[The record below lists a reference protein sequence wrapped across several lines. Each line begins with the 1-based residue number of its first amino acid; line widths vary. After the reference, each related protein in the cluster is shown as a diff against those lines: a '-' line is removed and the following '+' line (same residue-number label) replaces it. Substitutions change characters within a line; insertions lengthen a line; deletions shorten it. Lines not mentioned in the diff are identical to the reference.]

1 MTTTHR
7 KAGSR
12 GGNQYGAYKVR
23 YASERQ
29 QAFIKKLLDT
39 KQHSFGNPDLTTI
52 NVQGATELISNL
64 LKCSDKKGFER
75 RITSA
80 QLNFLMSLVGSKP
93 QGEEKLRNALAKD
106 NAKDVAELLFSTAQF
121 LIEDIKQSPDK
132 QIVITNVGAYRY
144 LGVVYSIR
152 RGKESGKLQVWSLN
166 PLLNKWTFDAKNYKV
181 LYELLPEHRLT
192 LNEAV
197 NASAQTG
204 SCVHCGRTLS
214 KLTSV
219 AMGMGKICASKY

>member
-1 MTTTHR
+1 MQTHR

-39 KQHSFGNPDLTTI
+39 KEHSFGNPDLTTI
-52 NVQGATELISNL
+52 NVQGATELIGNL
-64 LKCSDKKGFER
+64 MKCSDKKGFER

-80 QLNFLMSLVGSKP
+80 QLNFLMSLVGNKP
-93 QGEEKLRNALAKD
+93 QGEEMLRNAISKE
-106 NAKDVAELLFSTAQF
+106 NVKDVAELLFTTASA
-121 LIEDIKQSPDK
+121 LIEDIKNSPSK
-132 QIVITNVGAYRY
+132 QIVITNVGAYRH

-152 RGKESGKLQVWSLN
+152 KGRESGRLQVWSLDSSTN
-166 PLLNKWTFDAKNYKV
+166 SWTYDSKNYKV
-181 LYELLPEHRLT
+181 LYDLLPEHRLT